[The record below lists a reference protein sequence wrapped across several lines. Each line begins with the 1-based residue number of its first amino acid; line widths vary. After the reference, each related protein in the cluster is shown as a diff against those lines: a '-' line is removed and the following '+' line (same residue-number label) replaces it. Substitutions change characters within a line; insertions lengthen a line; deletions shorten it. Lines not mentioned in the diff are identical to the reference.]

1 MIRLRME
8 GTMDKKQLSAIIEEN
23 GKAVYSFCCHLTGS
37 RELAD
42 ELYQDTFLK
51 VWELCHKIEQNGNPK
66 SYIMGIAIKLWQNQ
80 KRKQAVRKRLVTLEE
95 YREEKVLIYENLPEQ
110 EAIRKEQQEMVKQTV
125 AELPEKIRTV
135 LYLFYTAELSLQ
147 EISETIFIPVGT
159 VKSRLN
165 KGRNQVKKRME
176 VYMDEQADGRRV
188 VKSFLASGG
197 ESGARAQ

>member
-1 MIRLRME
+1 
-8 GTMDKKQLSAIIEEN
+8 MDKEQLSTIIEEN

-42 ELYQDTFLK
+42 DLYQDTFLK
-51 VWELCHKIEQNGNPK
+51 AWELCHKMEENGNPK
-66 SYIMGIAIKLWQNQ
+66 SFIMGIAIKLWQNQ
-80 KRKQAVRKRLVTLEE
+80 KRKQAVRQRLVTLEE
-95 YREEKVLIYENLPEQ
+95 YREEKVRERVLIYENLPEQ
-110 EAIRKEQQEMVKQTV
+110 EAIRKEQQEKVKRAV

-147 EISETIFIPVGT
+147 EIADTLHIPMGT

-165 KGRNQVKKRME
+165 KWRNQVKKRME
-176 VYMDEQADGRRV
+176 VYMDEQEDSGRVIER
-188 VKSFLASGG
+188 FFASGG